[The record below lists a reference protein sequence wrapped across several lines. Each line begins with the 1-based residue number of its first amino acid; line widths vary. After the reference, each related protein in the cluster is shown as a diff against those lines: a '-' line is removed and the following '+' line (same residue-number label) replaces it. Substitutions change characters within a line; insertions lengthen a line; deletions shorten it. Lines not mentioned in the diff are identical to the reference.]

1 MINKRHIF
9 GANIINTMTIMK
21 NLVKIMPVCIM
32 AMLACSCDNDS
43 NGNKED
49 ESSYFVRHEGRILE
63 YNMDM
68 EVCNGQ
74 TPLDLD
80 WTRQQITKDLNEGG
94 GLFFYAGYAVFK
106 DMGMF
111 RFVYINSTGPHI
123 HDAPYDNLFDCNG
136 QKIDPAIFTQE
147 ELNEICDG
155 KIDWQFAFGFASEAR
170 AEGHIIHDK

>member
-1 MINKRHIF
+1 MISNNKR
-9 GANIINTMTIMK
+9 TMTDMK
-21 NLVKIMPVCIM
+21 NFLKIMPVCII
-32 AMLACSCDNDS
+32 AMLACGCDKDS

-49 ESSYFVRHEGRILE
+49 ESSYFVRHEGRILK
-63 YNMDM
+63 YFMDV

-80 WTRQQITKDLNEGG
+80 WTRQQISKDLSEG
-94 GLFFYAGYAVFK
+94 GLFGFAGYTVFK

-111 RFVYINSTGPHI
+111 RFYYLNSTGPHI

-136 QKIDPAIFTQE
+136 QKIDPAIFTEE
-147 ELNEICDG
+147 ELNDIWE
-155 KIDWQFAFGFASEAR
+155 IDWQIAFGFASEAS

>member
-9 GANIINTMTIMK
+9 GTNIINTMTIMK
-21 NLVKIMPVCIM
+21 NFLKIMPVCII
-32 AMLACSCDNDS
+32 AMLACGCDKDS

-80 WTRQQITKDLNEGG
+80 WTRQQITKDLNEGR
-94 GLFFYAGYAVFK
+94 LFGFASYAKFK
-106 DMGMF
+106 DIGIF
-111 RFVYINSTGPHI
+111 KFAYLNATDYNIPKFPVFTCSGE
-123 HDAPYDNLFDCNG
+123 
-136 QKIDPAIFTQE
+136 KIDSAIFTQE
-147 ELNEICDG
+147 EIDEILWGG
-155 KIDWQFAFGFASEAR
+155 KIDWQFAFGFVSEASV
-170 AEGHIIHDK
+170 EGHIIHDK

>member
-32 AMLACSCDNDS
+32 AMLACGCDKDS
-43 NGNKED
+43 NNNKED
-49 ESSYFVRHEGRILE
+49 GSSYFVRHEGRILE
-63 YNMDM
+63 YFMDV

-80 WTRQQITKDLNEGG
+80 WTRQQISKDLNEGG
-94 GLFFYAGYAVFK
+94 LFSLAEYAVFK

-111 RFVYINSTGPHI
+111 RFAYLNSTGPHI

-136 QKIDPAIFTQE
+136 QKIDPAIFTEE
-147 ELNEICDG
+147 ELNDICGG
-155 KIDWQFAFGFASEAR
+155 KIDWQIAFGFVSEAR
-170 AEGHIIHDK
+170 AEGHTIHDK